1 MTEAFANSVTAKQL
15 RDGLGSV
22 FVLGL
27 TAGSAARTVAQQAA
41 GTNTSYL
48 RGKDAFASAYQALL
62 ALPGSNN
69 GGQLSLRSATGS
81 PTQAGSIVA
90 DWQKA
95 TADRSTLFDE
105 TGAAGPAILVVQV
118 NGIDPTALWQQDQ
131 HGDPRI
137 VQGGPGA
144 SLAFFET
151 TPGPSPDKKPYAAN
165 GLFLALQGQAVSVKR
180 RGNTSRWDRKINLT
194 VLLDGDTASGFPKQ
208 LNLLNCIRD
217 PAYERVRLSWFLMGA
232 ARCPAEPC
240 AYAELTL
247 NGEYYGTYVAMPS
260 PDDYYFQSLFPA
272 TQQRALFR
280 GQYGDIPGGATLEYR
295 GPNGAN
301 YFTPGSNPSSR
312 TYEPRLN
319 TTDDQYEA
327 LAEFINV
334 VCNNAN
340 DPTTAT
346 FAANALKAFDVAGFL
361 RAMAVI
367 NLLGAWDNYYLNAQ
381 NYFLHLSLD
390 GPAPYG
396 SFCSYDMDSV
406 LGVSWPGQKR
416 DWQSKDVLFRGTELG
431 DVVLVKRLLQ
441 NPLFRAYYCDFMA
454 WFLEANFTPE
464 VIANRRSGL
473 WKLLEQSVYLES
485 STPWGPPDTFRPWTN
500 DQVYR
505 HAVLDQT
512 FDATSGPVAGLEV
525 LGVAGFVQTRRDTVA
540 AQLKAE
546 PQGHSGVD
554 FSSNQW
560 GFSGSAMPE
569 TGQLAAA

>member
-1 MTEAFANSVTAKQL
+1 
-15 RDGLGSV
+15 
-22 FVLGL
+22 
-27 TAGSAARTVAQQAA
+27 
-41 GTNTSYL
+41 L

-69 GGQLSLRSATGS
+69 GGQLGLRSAQGG

-90 DWQKA
+90 EWQKA
-95 TADRSTLFDE
+95 RADRSTLFDE

-118 NGIDPTALWQQDQ
+118 NGVDLTALWQQDQ
-131 HGDPRI
+131 NGDPRV

-151 TPGPSPDKKPYAAN
+151 TPGPAQDKKPDAAN
-165 GLFLALQGQAVSVKR
+165 GVFLALQGQAVSVKR

-217 PAYERVRLSWFLMGA
+217 PAYERVRLSWFLMAA

-280 GQYGDIPGGATLEYR
+280 GQYGDIPGGATLECR

-312 TYEPRLN
+312 TYEPRLD
-319 TTDDQYEA
+319 TTDDQYGA
-327 LAEFINV
+327 LADFINAL
-334 VCNNAN
+334 CNNAP
-340 DPTTAT
+340 DPTTEA
-346 FAANALKAFDVAGFL
+346 FAANALKVFDVAGFL
-361 RAMAVI
+361 RVMAVI

-390 GPAPYG
+390 GAAPYT
-396 SFCSYDMDSV
+396 SFCAYDMDSV

-454 WFLEANFTPE
+454 WFLEARFTPE
-464 VIANRRSGL
+464 IIASRRSGL

-485 STPWGPPDTFRPWTN
+485 STPWGSPDTFRPWTN

-505 HAVLDQT
+505 HAVQDQT
-512 FDATSGPVAGLEV
+512 FDATSGPVNGLEV
-525 LGVAGFVQTRRDTVA
+525 LGIAGFVQTRRDTVA

-546 PQGHSGVD
+546 PLGHSGVD

-560 GFSGSAMPE
+560 GFSGSVMPE
-569 TGQLAAA
+569 TGRLAAA